1 MKKKEGERK
10 RTVSVQENKDE
21 GLGHYKAKLKEAN
34 GKIVELLREK
44 VELKQ
49 EITALKG
56 K

>member
-1 MKKKEGERK
+1 LKKKEGERK
-10 RTVSVQENKDE
+10 RTVSVQEKKDE
-21 GLGHYKAKLKEAN
+21 SLGHYKTKLQEAN

-44 VELKQ
+44 IELKQ